1 MPKNVTL
8 ANSGSFWQHCNE
20 QYIREYLSYIKEHTE
35 FLLQETSSSN
45 RDYISMEEDPNPFL
59 LVSRF
64 QVEILFDCIDDQ
76 ESDDTEKPSSVPS
89 LCHPNIRCRNQH
101 KSDTKANEP
110 NQVGTAEA
118 AGPLCP

>member
-1 MPKNVTL
+1 
-8 ANSGSFWQHCNE
+8 
-20 QYIREYLSYIKEHTE
+20 LSYIKEHTE
-35 FLLQETSSSN
+35 FLLQETSSN
-45 RDYISMEEDPNPFL
+45 RDYISMEEVPNPFL

-64 QVEILFDCIDDQ
+64 QVQILFDCIDDQ
-76 ESDDTEKPSSVPS
+76 ESDDTETHSSVPS
-89 LCHPNIRCRNQH
+89 LFDPDIRCRNQH

>member
-1 MPKNVTL
+1 MRSLMSVILRKHGCQKISL

-35 FLLQETSSSN
+35 FLLQETSSN

-64 QVEILFDCIDDQ
+64 QVQILFR
-76 ESDDTEKPSSVPS
+76 
-89 LCHPNIRCRNQH
+89 LH
-101 KSDTKANEP
+101 
-110 NQVGTAEA
+110 
-118 AGPLCP
+118 

>member
-1 MPKNVTL
+1 MSVILRKHGCQKISL

-35 FLLQETSSSN
+35 FLLQETSSN

-64 QVEILFDCIDDQ
+64 QVQILFDCIDDQ

-89 LCHPNIRCRNQH
+89 VP
-101 KSDTKANEP
+101 P
-110 NQVGTAEA
+110 
-118 AGPLCP
+118 